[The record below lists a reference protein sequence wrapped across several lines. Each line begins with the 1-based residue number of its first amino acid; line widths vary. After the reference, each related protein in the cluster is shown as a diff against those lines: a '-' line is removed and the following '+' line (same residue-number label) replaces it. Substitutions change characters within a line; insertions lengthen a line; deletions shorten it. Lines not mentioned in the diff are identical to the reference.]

1 MKSDL
6 KEVKQ
11 VKPSDDDDPLP
22 NETPILLLLPF
33 SLVSVATFLTSVVV
47 KSKCLREG
55 EGEGERE
62 GVRERERKGGR
73 ERERGERRGSER
85 ERERER
91 KRGRERERGETREG
105 EGERE
110 REREIRIKGWE
121 ADSNFHVSRLP
132 LF

>member
-62 GVRERERKGGR
+62 GVRERERGR
-73 ERERGERRGSER
+73 EGERGREERGEGVR

-91 KRGRERERGETREG
+91 GREGERGREERREKERGRERER
-105 EGERE
+105 ER
-110 REREIRIKGWE
+110 
-121 ADSNFHVSRLP
+121 
-132 LF
+132 